1 MAQLVSTFICFAA
14 VIAVVMV
21 ARLYGRM
28 VGMLAAATCG
38 ASVAYV
44 MPPAFSFEVD
54 SILDQVLLA
63 AYGAVSLLVLYRV
76 PPRFKLD
83 FTAGPIPIQ
92 SGTPL
97 STLVHRVLPAGIE
110 VSVGEI
116 NIEAPVEAAE
126 SALREVFRTA
136 LLAQPG
142 IERLI
147 VYGGRWPGVDRIWV
161 AAQYR
166 ERPPDSCIRIGARR
180 TLTWFDNG
188 FERVYQI
195 SLNR

>member
-1 MAQLVSTFICFAA
+1 MAQPVSTFICFLA
-14 VIAVVMV
+14 VVGVVMV
-21 ARLYGRM
+21 ARLYGRT
-28 VGMLAAATCG
+28 VGMLTAATCG

-54 SILDQVLLA
+54 SFLDRA
-63 AYGAVSLLVLYRV
+63 PR
-76 PPRFKLD
+76 RFKLD
-83 FTAGPIPIQ
+83 CTEGSAPIQ

-97 STLVHRVLPAGIE
+97 TAIVHRVLPPGIE
-110 VSVGEI
+110 VSIGEM
-116 NIEAPVEAAE
+116 NIEASVEEAE
-126 SALREVFRTA
+126 VALRDVFRSA

-142 IERLI
+142 IERLVI
-147 VYGGRWPGVDRIWV
+147 YGGRWPGVDRIWV

-166 ERPPDSCIRIGARR
+166 ELPPASCIRIGARR
-180 TLTWFDNG
+180 ALTWFDNG

>member
-1 MAQLVSTFICFAA
+1 MAQPVSTFICFLA
-14 VIAVVMV
+14 VIGVVMV
-21 ARLYGRM
+21 ARLYGRT

-54 SILDQVLLA
+54 SFLDQALLA

-76 PPRFKLD
+76 PRRFKPN
-83 FTAGPIPIQ
+83 FTQGATPIQ

-97 STLVHRVLPAGIE
+97 SAIVHRALPAGIE
-110 VSVGEI
+110 VSIGEM
-116 NIEAPVEAAE
+116 NIEASVEDAE
-126 SALREVFRTA
+126 TALREVFRTA

-142 IERLI
+142 IERLVI
-147 VYGGRWPGVDRIWV
+147 YGGRWPGVDRIWV

-166 ERPPDSCIRIGARR
+166 ELPPGSCILIGGRR
-180 TLTWFDNG
+180 ALTWFDNG

>member
-1 MAQLVSTFICFAA
+1 
-14 VIAVVMV
+14 
-21 ARLYGRM
+21 
-28 VGMLAAATCG
+28 
-38 ASVAYV
+38 

-54 SILDQVLLA
+54 SFLDQALLA

-76 PPRFKLD
+76 PRRFKPN
-83 FTAGPIPIQ
+83 FTQGATPIQ

-97 STLVHRVLPAGIE
+97 SAIVHRALPAGIE
-110 VSVGEI
+110 VSIGEM
-116 NIEAPVEAAE
+116 NIEASAEEAE
-126 SALREVFRTA
+126 TALREVFRTA

-142 IERLI
+142 IERLVI
-147 VYGGRWPGVDRIWV
+147 YGGRWPGVDRIWV

-166 ERPPDSCIRIGARR
+166 ELPPGSCILIGARR
-180 TLTWFDNG
+180 ALTWFDNG

>member
-1 MAQLVSTFICFAA
+1 LGQPVSTFICFAA
-14 VIAVVMV
+14 VIAVVLL
-21 ARLYGRM
+21 ARLYGRA
-28 VGMLAAATCG
+28 VGMVAAATCG
-38 ASVAYV
+38 VSVAWA
-44 MPPAFSFEVD
+44 MPPAFSLEVD
-54 SILDQVLLA
+54 SLLDQAVLA
-63 AYGAVSLLVLYRV
+63 AYGAVSLLLLYRV

-83 FTAGPIPIQ
+83 FTAGSIPIQ

-97 STLVHRVLPAGIE
+97 SSIVSRVLPAGIE

-116 NIEAPVEAAE
+116 NIEASVEEAE
-126 SALREVFRTA
+126 TALREVFRTA

-147 VYGGRWPGVDRIWV
+147 IYGGRWPGVDRIWV

-166 ERPPDSCIRIGARR
+166 ELPPDSCIRIGARR
-180 TLTWFDNG
+180 ALTWFDNG